1 MDDGDDKWLRKT
13 TATEGPPEYANLE
26 DGETDG
32 QPDLPHNELIRLR
45 TRTGHQIL
53 LHNTE
58 DLIYIGNA
66 RGTSWIELSS
76 DGKIDIYAEDSIS
89 VHTKQDFNF
98 YADRDF
104 NIEVGR
110 NFNLKVAERHQTEIG
125 TDKICIVNGNV
136 AIQVDGTKDETVTGA
151 VTQSFE
157 ATWDVT
163 TGDAV
168 NITTGADLNLNVSGA
183 SVVSSSG
190 DFTIKAANTAIDGG
204 NINFNSGIAGDA
216 GTATAATP
224 PEPLSTF
231 ENPDEADGTLPESI
245 MLRIPTHEPWPHH
258 ENLDPLNFKP
268 EMTDREA
275 GSAIAT
281 PDLYKTYSTP
291 LDTFDR
297 QAPPGDE
304 EQ

>member
-1 MDDGDDKWLRKT
+1 
-13 TATEGPPEYANLE
+13 
-26 DGETDG
+26 
-32 QPDLPHNELIRLR
+32 
-45 TRTGHQIL
+45 

-66 RGTSWIELSS
+66 RGTSWIELSG

-110 NFNLKVAERHQTEIG
+110 NFNLKVAERHQTEVG
-125 TDKICIVNGNV
+125 TNKVLIVTANNTINV
-136 AIQVDGTKDETVTGA
+136 KGAHNETITGA
-151 VTQSFE
+151 TKVTAKGGF
-157 ATWDVT
+157 DLKT
-163 TGDAV
+163 TGV
-168 NITTGADLNLNVSGA
+168 NKLT
-183 SVVSSSG
+183 SSG
-190 DFTIKAANTAIDGG
+190 NMEINAANTTVSGG
-204 NINFNSGIAGDA
+204 NINFNGP
-216 GTATAATP
+216 TAAAAASATL
-224 PEPLSTF
+224 PEPLTTF

-258 ENLDPLNFKP
+258 ENLDPVNFKP
-268 EMTDREA
+268 EMTDRET

-291 LDTFDR
+291 LDTFNR
-297 QAPPGDE
+297 QAPPDE
-304 EQ
+304 D